1 MAGKSKKQNK
11 FQGGGTVE
19 DWWQENIKEGH
30 WDTRQQDIEDWNLGN
45 FGEWWA
51 KYSPDPI
58 TRTVVPYAR
67 MFERGWEGLRDRA
80 RKKYEESDEYKNK
93 QQRLRQQ
100 EEEKLARDAEE
111 QARIDEEGAFTWES
125 PQSQTASAY
134 EKGGKLKG
142 PNHDNGGI
150 DINVE
155 GGEYIVKKDSVNQ
168 NTLDVLEY
176 INSYGDI
183 PSSDARERSKKNA

>member
-1 MAGKSKKQNK
+1 MGKFLNWLSRGGEKDWYNVGDAHVWEQKKQK
-11 FQGGGTVE
+11 DMDME
-19 DWWQENIKEGH
+19 RLKKWQ
-30 WDTRQQDIEDWNLGN
+30 
-45 FGEWWA
+45 
-51 KYSPDPI
+51 
-58 TRTVVPYAR
+58 
-67 MFERGWEGLRDRA
+67 
-80 RKKYEESDEYKNK
+80 DE
-93 QQRLRQQ
+93 
-100 EEEKLARDAEE
+100 
-111 QARIDEEGAFTWES
+111 AFTWGD
-125 PQSQTASAY
+125 SQETASAY